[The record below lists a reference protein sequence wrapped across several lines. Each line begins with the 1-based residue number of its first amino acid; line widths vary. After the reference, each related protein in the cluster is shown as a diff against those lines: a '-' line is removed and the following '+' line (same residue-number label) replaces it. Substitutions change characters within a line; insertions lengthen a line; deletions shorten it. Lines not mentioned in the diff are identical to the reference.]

1 MRKAIVVAT
10 NFFFVQ
16 FALSNGHFFWGNI
29 AQSALYMCIY
39 IYIYRERERE

>member
-29 AQSALYMCIY
+29 AQLALYMCIY